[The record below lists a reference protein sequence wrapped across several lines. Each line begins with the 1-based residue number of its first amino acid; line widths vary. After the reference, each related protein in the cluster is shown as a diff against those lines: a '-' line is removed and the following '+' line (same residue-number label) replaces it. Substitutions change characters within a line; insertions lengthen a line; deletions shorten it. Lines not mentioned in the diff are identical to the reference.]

1 MIFNLDI
8 ALPNSL
14 FLIRLVKILIFSHL
28 VARFKRFSMLIHSK
42 LPNVGT
48 TIFTTMSALAREY
61 NAINLSQG
69 FPDFGCDAKLLDL
82 ANKYMMQGF
91 NQYAPMQGVIQ
102 LRETIADILHVSYN
116 ATYNPDTEI
125 TVTAGATQGIYTSI
139 AAFVKEGDEVIVFE
153 PAYDCYI
160 PAIELHGVKAIPVSL
175 SYPGFTIPWDEV
187 IKKVNEKTR
196 MIIIN
201 SPHNPSG
208 TTLTENDL
216 KTLEILVKDKDIIVL
231 SDEVY
236 EHMVFDDKPHQSV
249 ARYYHLRQQSLIISS
264 FGKTVHT
271 TGWKI
276 GYVAAPEYLM
286 KEFRKVH
293 QFLVFAVN
301 HPFQLALAEYLKN
314 KDNYRELK
322 HFYEKKRDYFRKLI
336 GNSRFQVEPCTG
348 TYFQLL
354 NYTGITDEKDTDFA
368 IRLTK
373 EFKLAS
379 IPLSVFY
386 TKATN
391 EKLLRF
397 CFAKKDET
405 LEKAAEILVKI

>member
-1 MIFNLDI
+1 
-8 ALPNSL
+8 
-14 FLIRLVKILIFSHL
+14 
-28 VARFKRFSMLIHSK
+28 
-42 LPNVGT
+42 
-48 TIFTTMSALAREY
+48 MSALAREY
-61 NAINLSQG
+61 NAINVSQG
-69 FPDFGCDAKLLDL
+69 FPDFSCDIKLLDL
-82 ANKYMMQGF
+82 VNKHMMNGF

-102 LRETIADILHVSYN
+102 LRETIAEILHTCYK
-116 ATYNPDTEI
+116 ATYSPDTEI
-125 TVTAGATQGIYTSI
+125 TITAGATQGIYTSI
-139 AAFVKEGDEVIVFE
+139 AAFIKEGDEVIVFE

-160 PAIELHGVKAIPVSL
+160 PAIELHGAKVVPIKL
-175 SYPGFTIPWDEV
+175 TYPGFAIPWENV
-187 IKKVNEKTR
+187 IKSVNHKTR

-201 SPHNPSG
+201 TPHNPSG

-216 KTLEILVKDKDIIVL
+216 KTLEALIKNKNIIVL

-236 EHMVFDDKPHQSV
+236 EHMAFDDQPHQSV
-249 ARYYHLRQQSLIISS
+249 ARYHYLRQQSIIISS

-301 HPFQLALAEYLKN
+301 HPFQLALAEYLSN
-314 KDNYRELK
+314 KENYLELK
-322 HFYEKKRDYFRKLI
+322 HFYQNKRDLFRKLI
-336 GNSRFQVEPCTG
+336 SGSRFQIEPCTG

-354 NYTGITDEKDTDFA
+354 NYSKITDENDCDFA

-373 EFKLAS
+373 EFKIAS

-386 TKATN
+386 TN
-391 EKLLRF
+391 SIDQKLLRF
-397 CFAKKDET
+397 CFAKKTET
-405 LEKAAEILVKI
+405 LEKAAEILNRI

>member
-1 MIFNLDI
+1 
-8 ALPNSL
+8 
-14 FLIRLVKILIFSHL
+14 
-28 VARFKRFSMLIHSK
+28 MLINSK

-48 TIFTTMSALAREY
+48 TIFTTMSALAREH

-69 FPDFGCDAKLLDL
+69 FPDFGCDEKLLTL
-82 ANKYMMQGF
+82 AHQYMQQGF
-91 NQYAPMQGVIQ
+91 NQYAPMQGVMQ
-102 LRETIADILHVSYN
+102 LRETIAEILHTSYQ
-116 ATYNPDTEI
+116 ASYNPDTEI
-125 TVTAGATQGIYTSI
+125 TITAGATQGIYTAI
-139 AAFVKEGDEVIVFE
+139 AAFIKEGDEVIVFE

-160 PAIELHGVKAIPVSL
+160 PAIELHGAKAISIQL
-175 SYPGFTIPWDEV
+175 NYPGFGIPWEEV
-187 IKKVNEKTR
+187 VKKVNEKTR

-208 TTLTENDL
+208 TTLSVDDL
-216 KTLEILVKDKDIIVL
+216 KTLEALVKDKNILVL

-236 EHMVFDDKPHQSV
+236 EHMAFDNQPHQSI
-249 ARYYHLRQQSLIISS
+249 ARYSHLRQQSLIISS

-301 HPFQLALAEYLKN
+301 HPFQLALADYLKN
-314 KDNYRELK
+314 KENYTELK
-322 HFYEKKRDYFRKLI
+322 HFYQAKRDLFRQLI
-336 GNSRFQVEPCTG
+336 SGSRFQLEPCTG

-354 NYTGITDEKDTDFA
+354 NYSKITNEKDTDFA
-368 IRLTK
+368 VRLTK
-373 EFKLAS
+373 EFKLAA

-386 TKATN
+386 TRETHQQ
-391 EKLLRF
+391 LLRF

-405 LEKAAEILVKI
+405 LEKAAEILIKI